1 MVDREIN
8 RITVLKRVVAKTEGT
23 ESDDKAL
30 FRLFFLQN
38 PIRRSGVTG
47 GGEHAGGV

>member
-8 RITVLKRVVAKTEGT
+8 RITVLKRVVATTEGT

-30 FRLFFLQN
+30 FFFLEEESVMNTQSFV
-38 PIRRSGVTG
+38 R
-47 GGEHAGGV
+47 